1 ILLVHKK
8 YQERNI
14 SLTRNFSGEIPKIEL
29 VADQFKQVILN
40 LLQNAEEA
48 IPGRGGRVTISTSI
62 WNGKV
67 QIEIRDTGVGIPTEQ
82 MKNIFD
88 PFFTTKPAVKGTGLG
103 LSVTYGIIKKHGGEI
118 IVDSLPGSG
127 TAFTLFLP
135 IRQEIPITEMA

>member
-1 ILLVHKK
+1 M
-8 YQERNI
+8 
-14 SLTRNFSGEIPKIEL
+14 
-29 VADQFKQVILN
+29 ADQFKQVILN